1 MTEFESIEAPFV
13 EIDTPAFR
21 AVAKSFTR
29 LPFPI
34 VFEAMQGLQS
44 AESVAQMEGVV
55 KALKHALEP
64 KDYDRLLELN
74 VNELVAVI
82 RDWVE
87 PIQGL

>member
-1 MTEFESIEAPFV
+1 MTQFESTEAPFV

-21 AVAKSFTR
+21 AVAKSFSR

-34 VFEAMQGLQS
+34 VFEAMRGLQS
-44 AESVAQMEGVV
+44 SEPMNQVDGVV
-55 KALKHALEP
+55 KALEHALEP
-64 KDYDRLLELN
+64 KDYERLLELSM
-74 VNELVAVI
+74 NELVAVI